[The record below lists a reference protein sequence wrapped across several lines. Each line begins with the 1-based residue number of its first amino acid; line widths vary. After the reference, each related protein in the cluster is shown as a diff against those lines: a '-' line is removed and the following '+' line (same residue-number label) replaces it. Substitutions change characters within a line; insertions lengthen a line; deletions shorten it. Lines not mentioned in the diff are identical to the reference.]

1 MSNKEEILDQE
12 ELEIE
17 ATEEVVEE
25 ETTAAKTIAPKGK
38 ADAMGSV
45 MAMMSKMSG
54 EDLNG
59 FMAMMQQ
66 YGAGK
71 EWGIPAGAAAKNA
84 ASISAK
90 PSHASAMKEDLEA
103 IFDGEDL
110 SEDFVEKTSTLFE
123 AALNAR
129 IAIETESLQEQFEE
143 KLNEEMNIFAEDI
156 TDKLNSYLDYVAENW
171 MQENEVAIESTL
183 RNELMDEFMEG
194 LKNLF
199 AEHYIAVPEEK
210 VDVLEA
216 LADKV
221 DNLEGKLDE
230 AITENTQL
238 KSVLV
243 EEAAKGIFAELAS
256 DLALTQQEKFATL
269 AEGIEFD
276 GDLDTF
282 TKKLAIIKESYF
294 DKESLVENSIED
306 ETFDGE
312 PESVISNSTINRY
325 AQAISKT
332 VKK

>member
-1 MSNKEEILDQE
+1 MSNKEILDQE
-12 ELEIE
+12 EIE
-17 ATEEVVEE
+17 NVAE
-25 ETTAAKTIAPKGK
+25 ETAAAATIAPKGK

-45 MAMMSKMSG
+45 MSMMSKMSG

-71 EWGIPAGAAAKNA
+71 EWGVSADAAAKNA

-90 PSHASAMKEDLEA
+90 PSHASAMKEDLAA

-110 SEDFVEKTSTLFE
+110 SEEFVEKTSTLFE
-123 AALNAR
+123 AAISARLNLEVA
-129 IAIETESLQEQFEE
+129 ALEE
-143 KLNEEMNIFAEDI
+143 AYEAKVHEEVSTFAEAL
-156 TDKLNSYLDYVAENW
+156 TTKLDSYLDYVTENW
-171 MQENEVAIESTL
+171 MKENEVAIESTL
-183 RNELMDEFMEG
+183 RNELMDDFMEG

-199 AEHYIAVPEEK
+199 AEHYIAVPEDK
-210 VDVLEA
+210 VNVLES

-221 DNLEGKLDE
+221 ETLETKLDE
-230 AITENTQL
+230 AITENHQL

-243 EEAAKGIFAELAS
+243 EEAAKGIFTELAS
-256 DLALTQQEKFATL
+256 DLALTQQEKFASL
-269 AEGIEFD
+269 AEGVEFD
-276 GDLDTF
+276 GDLEVF
-282 TKKLAIIKESYF
+282 AKKLSIIKESYF
-294 DKESLVENSIED
+294 GKEVVNESNIED

-312 PESVISNSTINRY
+312 PEAVISNSVINRY

>member
-1 MSNKEEILDQE
+1 
-12 ELEIE
+12 
-17 ATEEVVEE
+17 
-25 ETTAAKTIAPKGK
+25 
-38 ADAMGSV
+38 
-45 MAMMSKMSG
+45 
-54 EDLNG
+54 
-59 FMAMMQQ
+59 MAMMQQ
-66 YGAGK
+66 YSAGK
-71 EWGIPAGAAAKNA
+71 DWGVPEGAAAKNA

-129 IAIETESLQEQFEE
+129 IAVETEALQEQFEE
-143 KLNEEMNIFAEDI
+143 KLNEEMNLFAEDV
-156 TDKLNSYLDYVAENW
+156 TNKLDSYLDYVTENW

-221 DNLEGKLDE
+221 DALEGKLDE

-276 GDLDTF
+276 GDLETF
-282 TKKLAIIKESYF
+282 AKKLTIIKESYF
-294 DKESLVENSIED
+294 GRESLVENNIED

-312 PESVISNSTINRY
+312 PEAVISNSTINRY